1 MRSSA
6 HADLIA
12 SSDAAKRMARCA
24 KVWRPNGEDYGDRR
38 MMPTDQALGRP
49 LSYAQ
54 NMEDYHLDVAF
65 GGAPQGRYIDIGG
78 GHPVAGSVSFWFY
91 QRGWSGIV
99 VEPQP
104 ALAALHRRLRPRDT
118 LVEAVIGRSSGETD
132 FFKIDRLHGLSTTVR
147 ANAEAAGVHGV
158 GFETVTLPSISLA
171 ELCRTHA
178 IDSIDFLK
186 IDVEGAERDVLE
198 GADWS
203 RWRPRIVVVEAVTPL
218 TNAPAWSDWE
228 PLLLENNYR
237 FALFDTLNRFYVAAE
252 CADIL
257 ERMPHDRA
265 PWDVVTHMYEIGRAP
280 ENSNHPDFAL
290 AEELA
295 RGFWASL
302 PLLDD
307 KTLAMLLARARDCKG
322 AERQALDEYVRSEAF
337 LAALGRIACTYDG
350 GHVP

>member
-1 MRSSA
+1 
-6 HADLIA
+6 
-12 SSDAAKRMARCA
+12 
-24 KVWRPNGEDYGDRR
+24 
-38 MMPTDQALGRP
+38 MMPTVKAFGRP

-54 NMEDYHLDVAF
+54 NMEDYHLDVALT
-65 GGAPQGRYIDIGG
+65 GSGQGRYIDIGG

-91 QRGWSGIV
+91 QRGWNGIV

-104 ALAALHRRLRPRDT
+104 DLAVLHRRLRPRDT
-118 LVEAVIGRSSGETD
+118 LVEAVIGRTAGEAE
-132 FFKIDRLHGLSTTVR
+132 FFRVDRLHGLSTTIR
-147 ANAEAAGVHGV
+147 GNAEAAGQHGV
-158 GFETVTLPSISLA
+158 GFEAMTLPSFSLA
-171 ELCRTHA
+171 DLCRTYQ
-178 IDSIDFLK
+178 IDAVDFLK

-203 RWRPRIVVVEAVTPL
+203 QCRPRIVVLEAVTPL
-218 TNAPAWSDWE
+218 SNTPAWSDWE
-228 PLLLENNYR
+228 PLLLKQDYQ

-252 CADIL
+252 CADVL
-257 ERMPHDRA
+257 ERMPRERA
-265 PWDVVTHMYEIGRAP
+265 PWDAVTHMYEIGRAP

-290 AEELA
+290 AQELA

-307 KTLAMLLARARDCKG
+307 QTLAMLLARSRDCKG
-322 AERQALDEYVRSEAF
+322 AERQALAEFVRSEAF